1 MQKGGNGVERLISH
15 RRAAVRLLATFLP
28 GRETVRPSGSGP
40 TMNSAGPGT
49 SLAALGRGAFAYLQ
63 PDGGWGLNNAGILVG
78 SGGVTLV
85 DTAMTIARTERL
97 RDAASSVAAG
107 RPVRVVVNTHEH
119 PDHTFGNVLF
129 PGAAIVAHERS
140 RRRAQ
145 LVGLAPLAALDVDWG
160 PVELRLPDVTF
171 EGTARLFVDDEPVE
185 LLHLGAAHTL
195 GDVVVWLPER
205 KLLYTGDVVVV
216 GTTPLMMDGS
226 LRSYAATLERLRA
239 LGAETIVPGHGPV
252 TDAACFAPI
261 ERYVR
266 FVQDVAREAFA
277 AGLTPLEAA
286 RRADL
291 GEFAAWPE
299 SERLVANLHRAY
311 AELAGEPDGA
321 PIAHFVELFRDMM
334 AAKGAPLEWKLG
346 LTPG

>member
-1 MQKGGNGVERLISH
+1 MD
-15 RRAAVRLLATFLP
+15 
-28 GRETVRPSGSGP
+28 
-40 TMNSAGPGT
+40 SAGPGT
-49 SLAALGRGAFAYLQ
+49 TLAALGRGAFAYLQ
-63 PDGGWGLNNAGILVG
+63 PNGGWGLNNAGALVG

-97 RDAASSVAAG
+97 RDAVAAVAG
-107 RPVRVVVNTHEH
+107 DRPVRVVVNTHEH
-119 PDHTFGNVLF
+119 PDHTFGNALF
-129 PGAAIVAHERS
+129 PGATIVAHDRC

-145 LVGLAPLAALDVDWG
+145 LVGLAPLGTLDIDWG
-160 PVELRLPDVTF
+160 PVDLRLPDLTF
-171 EGTARLFVDDEPVE
+171 AETTRLFVDDEPVE

-205 KLLYTGDVVVV
+205 KLLYAGDIVVL

-286 RRADL
+286 QRADL

-321 PIAHFVELFRDMM
+321 PIAHFVELFQEMI
-334 AAKGAPLEWKLG
+334 AANGAPLAWNLG
-346 LTPG
+346 LTPD